1 MLSYEFLVGR
11 LGKIID
17 LEESGLNAD
26 LQIAKQQ
33 LQCGLLNQSEST
45 LKTIIASGNEDKIP
59 ACNYTLGKVY
69 YAMNH
74 HDNPHRDAHSGSYG
88 PAWPGQLPI

>member
-33 LQCGLLNQSEST
+33 LQCGLLN
-45 LKTIIASGNEDKIP
+45 
-59 ACNYTLGKVY
+59 
-69 YAMNH
+69 
-74 HDNPHRDAHSGSYG
+74 
-88 PAWPGQLPI
+88 